1 MCKSLTFIERLPQRS
16 QANGPSDSRLTADKM
31 LLLPKPLYE

>member
-1 MCKSLTFIERLPQRS
+1 MPESLTFIERLPERF

-31 LLLPKPLYE
+31 PYFQKPFYE